1 METHFLWLI
10 VGIVLIVAELLTG
23 TFYLLFLGIAALVGA
38 AAAFLGAPFWAQAVV
53 TAACSVAGVMWVQRH
68 RRAIAQAPMR
78 PVDYAQPVS
87 FLSWIDQAAHV
98 ARVKYRDADWDAQVS
113 GECSG
118 KAGEILYITQVDGN
132 MLKVSKTR
140 PA

>member
-10 VGIVLIVAELLTG
+10 VGIMLIVAELLTG

-38 AAAFLGAPFWAQAVV
+38 AAAFLGAPFWLQTVV
-53 TAACSVAGVMWVQRH
+53 TAVCSVAGVMWVQRH
-68 RRAIAQAPMR
+68 RRSLAQTPMR

-87 FLSWIDQAAHV
+87 FQSWIDQASRV
-98 ARVKYRDADWDAQVS
+98 ARVKYRDADWDAQVA
-113 GECSG
+113 GECRG
-118 KAGEILYITQVDGN
+118 EAGEILYITQVDGN
-132 MLKVSKTR
+132 MLKVSKAR